1 MAVFVGGLLFAS
13 SLVIITIAF
22 DIETMRKIFP
32 LDFKILIGIGLVFCI
47 ATPIA
52 SWFLGKNFFT
62 HVTFDIPLFILE
74 PVHMTTAVFF
84 DFGVL
89 CAVVGTVMTIII
101 SIGRE
106 RIVEIIMIFVS
117 GILTAISV
125 YLVLSKSLIRIVMGT
140 TLLTHAANLFL
151 ITMGGLKHGT
161 VPIYEANV
169 KKLC

>member
-1 MAVFVGGLLFAS
+1 MVMVFGFSLFLAGHYTPGGGFVGGLLFAS

-32 LDFKILIGIGLVFCI
+32 LDFKILIGIGLVLYCD
-47 ATPIA
+47 AYRKLV
-52 SWFLGKNFFT
+52 LGKNFFT

-101 SIGRE
+101 SIGE
-106 RIVEIIMIFVS
+106 NE
-117 GILTAISV
+117 
-125 YLVLSKSLIRIVMGT
+125 
-140 TLLTHAANLFL
+140 
-151 ITMGGLKHGT
+151 
-161 VPIYEANV
+161 
-169 KKLC
+169 

>member
-1 MAVFVGGLLFAS
+1 
-13 SLVIITIAF
+13 
-22 DIETMRKIFP
+22 MRKIFP
-32 LDFKILIGIGLVFCI
+32 LDFKILIGIGLVLYCD
-47 ATPIA
+47 AYRKLV
-52 SWFLGKNFFT
+52 LGKNFFT

-101 SIGRE
+101 SIGE

-169 KKLC
+169 KAMLILSRKHLF

>member
-1 MAVFVGGLLFAS
+1 MNRQQNDLILQFAAVIIFFMVMVFGFSLFLAGHYTPGGGFVGGLLFAS

-32 LDFKILIGIGLVFCI
+32 LDFKILIGIGLVFVLRRL
-47 ATPIA
+47 
-52 SWFLGKNFFT
+52 SQVGFRQNFFT

-101 SIGRE
+101 SIGE
-106 RIVEIIMIFVS
+106 NE
-117 GILTAISV
+117 
-125 YLVLSKSLIRIVMGT
+125 
-140 TLLTHAANLFL
+140 
-151 ITMGGLKHGT
+151 
-161 VPIYEANV
+161 
-169 KKLC
+169 